1 MMQPLQN
8 KSAQEPAMTPTSNDA
23 LPPESSQKEPRSFAE
38 WVSFGV
44 ASLILSVIAGLVIFS
59 WAIEKE
65 HPPAFVLT
73 QPDSIREEN
82 GQFYVAFEISNTGGE
97 TAESIQIIAEL
108 QENGQVEETGDVQIN
123 FLASGEKQTGAFV
136 FSKDPR
142 QGQLKLRVSGY
153 TLP

>member
-1 MMQPLQN
+1 MMQSSQN
-8 KSAQEPAMTPTSNDA
+8 KPVQEATMTPTSNDA
-23 LPPESSQKEPRSFAE
+23 RTSESNQKEPRSLAE
-38 WVSFGV
+38 WVSFGA
-44 ASLILSVIAGLVIFS
+44 ASLILSAIGGLVIYS

-65 HPPAFVLT
+65 RPPAFVLT
-73 QPDSIREEN
+73 QPQSIREEN
-82 GQFYVAFEISNTGGE
+82 GQFYVSFEISNTGGE
-97 TAESIQIIAEL
+97 TAESVQVIAEL

-142 QGQLKLRVSGY
+142 QGDLKLRVSGY